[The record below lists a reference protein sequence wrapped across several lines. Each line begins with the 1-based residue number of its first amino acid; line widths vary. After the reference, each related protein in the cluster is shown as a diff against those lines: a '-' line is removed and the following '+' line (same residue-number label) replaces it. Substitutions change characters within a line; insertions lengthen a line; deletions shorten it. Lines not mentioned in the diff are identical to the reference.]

1 MNRKT
6 LLESSLKSLL
16 FQKLKQT
23 NKQTS
28 LKFPYYP
35 FPTKHASCFNN
46 PHGFSRDFKVSSHTL
61 PSPQMPRSQRLS
73 TQENYGVPPSPRR
86 SWSWSEATSP
96 QDTPVDVL
104 PCSRSLHLTQP
115 YSHFSHGETETHRGQ
130 VHVACLGST
139 ASGTESEVLQLVG
152 RQNSIP
158 ALNLPSLLG
167 NLLHILSAASSPWP
181 YLT

>member
-86 SWSWSEATSP
+86 SWSEATSP

-167 NLLHILSAASSPWP
+167 NLLHMLSAASSPWP